1 MKMYKRLILTYIVKY
16 HRVDFGLLIAELRM
30 TEVQIAELVSELK
43 SEGFIT
49 VKDQRYELSTLGKEQ
64 AFSIWNEWSVYN
76 DEKREKTGQKFEWD
90 YLYIPANMI

>member
-1 MKMYKRLILTYIVKY
+1 MYKRLILTYIDKY

-64 AFSIWNEWSVYN
+64 AFSIWNECLFIMMKK
-76 DEKREKTGQKFEWD
+76 EKKQDRNLNGIIYTSRR
-90 YLYIPANMI
+90 I